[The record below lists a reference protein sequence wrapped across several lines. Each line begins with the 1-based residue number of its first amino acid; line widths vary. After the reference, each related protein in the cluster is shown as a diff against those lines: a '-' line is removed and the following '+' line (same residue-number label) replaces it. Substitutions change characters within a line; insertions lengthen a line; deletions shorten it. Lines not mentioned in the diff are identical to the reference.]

1 MRLLRNTTD
10 VIKHDVNG
18 VPYVATIEV
27 EPPRRTRAELWA
39 IFREREWS
47 QGGSEL
53 PVQAVERR
61 EEVRLLKG
69 EK

>member
-1 MRLLRNTTD
+1 MTLFTQYTTIPALD
-10 VIKHDVNG
+10 YFG
-18 VPYVATIEV
+18 QPYHKLVEV
-27 EPPRRTRAELWA
+27 KRDRTRAELWA

-69 EK
+69 EY